1 MSWTPNRIGLQE
13 TTATKQLR
21 HRCYLQRRLRPCC
34 PHFENS
40 PVPLHKDG
48 QREANARLTMTYF
61 RTWTLQ
67 APMAS
72 GNVPFV
78 GRLKAAAESWVD
90 ALRMWLTHLP
100 CEDTKHY
107 VGNFLSVYR
116 VRPSGAEDANSD
128 DSGIDEP
135 LLVTAT
141 TLPTALQ
148 TSFRKTGQHRATRTT
163 DQPKDVDTKLL
174 ASYEDA
180 AARAA
185 TTWQHNSYC
194 AANETTRNPF
204 EAHDPKAIRRGLK
217 ALERKCNNTNAKTVH
232 NSLPSACEIEA
243 RATTQKIDQFRHDL
257 SQTKQCNPEQLCFIE
272 TVCARI
278 KHEAATGQDR
288 GGAAETN
295 TEALRWA
302 LHGGPG
308 TGKSYVLNILRR
320 DLFEKCLGWTPG
332 KEFQVVAF
340 QAVNAEPLD
349 GETIHKALGLS
360 WHGNDH
366 NVAGQRIL
374 DLARQAVQWRWL
386 LLDEIS
392 MVSAEMLAR
401 LEARCR
407 QLVLD
412 LSATKYGKHTP
423 NCIAP
428 FGGLNVILS
437 GDLWQLPPPRG
448 TFLGQIPWHLVT
460 GVPSKKLPLSLQGQQ
475 IVWAS
480 SVQGGLHGVSEL
492 IRCERTQDV
501 WLQELQAE
509 LRVGR
514 LSEDNHAFLHG
525 RPTRVPGSW
534 CATTQQPTCGEN
546 ACYRLYKHG
555 STATTI
561 LKYECR
567 ICHAERETK
576 RLVAVDPDD
585 PRFAEGFTLARGIF
599 HTNGVKC
606 HVNKLRAEQWARQR
620 GQVIYYAVAMDKVS
634 SRALHEKPDI
644 AHDKLTWLQ
653 RSNADCG
660 NRYGVLPLCVGMP
673 VQAREHLYRKEFKIL
688 KGCHGTVCGWSRV
701 ETDTA
706 SADGATI
713 WNKLPEYIFVRFETR
728 TRWTI
733 PGIDQENVFPVSVQ
747 SGMWFLDAGRANPQL
762 KVTRYQ
768 FPIAPD
774 FADTF
779 YGAQGSTIEPGV
791 IVDMIGADPI
801 AAYIGMTRCRTR
813 QKILI
818 YRPFPLAPFQEG
830 LPLGRQLL
838 LDVWKQEPVDWDA
851 LRKKYLDERPCH
863 ECGEMKRKD
872 AFTKAQWKQETYRVC
887 KECTAQKREAGTPY
901 RCTQCGLWHAAAHF
915 ASKHQNPRWSMY
927 RVCLS
932 CDAKKQCFLC
942 QTKQTKEY
950 FSHVAWQTR
959 DPKRRLCL
967 QCQTKTRGSWKCAV
981 CHQRRSRHHFSYF
994 ISRRPSVKEDG
1005 TQTCDTCH
1013 AAKMQH
1019 AVRKRAAAS
1028 STARLEP
1035 LRKRLRRRQIIQ
1047 ETWEAIAANKKART
1061 HDHSTDPVKMRSADM
1076 ASAGR
1081 LQASSRE
1088 KTVAAALTCEE
1099 KTTNEVATGQK
1110 MDAVHSSTQP
1120 RAVGPDTAPP
1130 QLHTY
1135 ICPYCAKS
1143 VQSPVATGRVDHRR
1157 SKGCGKQFRVANGLL
1172 AGRTYSHACPTC
1184 GTVVHSTLASGQ
1196 IRVTHRNPSGRQ
1208 CRTNQWR
1215 VQT

>member
-1 MSWTPNRIGLQE
+1 M
-13 TTATKQLR
+13 
-21 HRCYLQRRLRPCC
+21 RRNNTSVTFFP
-34 PHFENS
+34 
-40 PVPLHKDG
+40 
-48 QREANARLTMTYF
+48 
-61 RTWTLQ
+61 
-67 APMAS
+67 
-72 GNVPFV
+72 
-78 GRLKAAAESWVD
+78 
-90 ALRMWLTHLP
+90 
-100 CEDTKHY
+100 
-107 VGNFLSVYR
+107 SVYR

-128 DSGIDEP
+128 DSGVDEP
-135 LLVTAT
+135 LLVTPT

-148 TSFRKTGQHRATRTT
+148 TSFRRTGRQRASRTT
-163 DQPKDVDTKLL
+163 DLPKDADTRLL
-174 ASYEDA
+174 ASYEEA
-180 AARAA
+180 AARAV
-185 TTWQHNSYC
+185 TTWQHKSRC
-194 AANETTRNPF
+194 AANDTTSNPF
-204 EAHDPKAIRRGLK
+204 AAHDPKAIRRGLK
-217 ALERKCNNTNAKTVH
+217 ALEGKRSNANVKMTQD
-232 NSLPSACEIEA
+232 SRPSVCEIEA
-243 RATTQKIDQFRHDL
+243 RETREKVDQFCQELR
-257 SQTKQCNPEQLCFIE
+257 QTKQCNPEQLSFIE
-272 TVCARI
+272 TVCARV

-412 LSATKYGKHTP
+412 ISATKYSKHTP
-423 NCIAP
+423 TSVAP

-475 IVWAS
+475 IVWTSRA
-480 SVQGGLHGVSEL
+480 QGGLQGVTEL
-492 IRCERTQDV
+492 TRCERTQDV

-534 CATTQQPTCGEN
+534 CARTQQPTCEEN
-546 ACYRLYKHG
+546 ICHRLYKNG
-555 STATTI
+555 STPAAI
-561 LKYECR
+561 LKYECAGCR
-567 ICHAERETK
+567 TERESK
-576 RLVAVDPDD
+576 RLVAVAPDD
-585 PRFAEGFTLARGIF
+585 PRFAEGFSLARGVF

-620 GQVIYYAVAMDKVS
+620 GQVIYYAVATDKVS
-634 SRALHEKPDI
+634 ARALHEKPDI

-653 RSNADCG
+653 RSDADCG
-660 NRYGVLPLCVGMP
+660 NRYGVLPLCIGMP

-688 KGCHGTVCGWSRV
+688 KGCHGTVCGWSRI
-701 ETDTA
+701 ETETA
-706 SADGATI
+706 SADGAII

-747 SGMWFLDAGRANPQL
+747 SGLWFLDAGRANPQL

-851 LRKKYLDERPCH
+851 LRKKYLDERPCQ

-887 KECTAQKREAGTPY
+887 KECTARKREAGTPY
-901 RCTQCGLWHAAAHF
+901 RCTQCGLWHAACHF
-915 ASKHQNPRWSMY
+915 MRKHQNPRWSMY
-927 RVCLS
+927 RVCMS
-932 CDAKKQCFLC
+932 CDTKKQCFVC
-942 QTKQTKEY
+942 QSKQTKEH
-950 FSHVAWQTR
+950 FGASAWMAR
-959 DPKRRLCL
+959 EPKRRVCL
-967 QCQTKTRGSWKCAV
+967 QCQTKTRGSWKCAA
-981 CHQRRSRHHFSYF
+981 CQQRKPQQQFSNF
-994 ISRRPSVKEDG
+994 IGKRLSGKDG
-1005 TQTCDTCH
+1005 TQTCNACH
-1013 AAKMQH
+1013 TVLAQ
-1019 AVRKRAAAS
+1019 AVLRKRAAAS
-1028 STARLEP
+1028 SISRLEP
-1035 LRKRLRRRQIIQ
+1035 LRKKLRRTQVLR
-1047 ETWEAIAANKKART
+1047 ETWEAIAEHRKNRT
-1061 HDHSTDPVKMRSADM
+1061 HQTMTS
-1076 ASAGR
+1076 
-1081 LQASSRE
+1081 E
-1088 KTVAAALTCEE
+1088 KER
-1099 KTTNEVATGQK
+1099 TNEVASPKEREQN
-1110 MDAVHSSTQP
+1110 S
-1120 RAVGPDTAPP
+1120 PP
-1130 QLHTY
+1130 EKNY
-1135 ICPYCAKS
+1135 VYSCPFCQKS
-1143 VQSPVATGRVDHRR
+1143 VTTSIASGNVNHRR
-1157 SKGCGKQFRVANGLL
+1157 VCGRQFRVQDGLV
-1172 AGRTYSHACPTC
+1172 RPTRPTTHFSHTCPTC
-1184 GTVVHSTLASGQ
+1184 GTCVQSTKEFGRIQSKHKQSNG
-1196 IRVTHRNPSGRQ
+1196 RV
-1208 CRTNQWR
+1208 CLRTEWCAK
-1215 VQT
+1215 

>member
-1 MSWTPNRIGLQE
+1 M
-13 TTATKQLR
+13 
-21 HRCYLQRRLRPCC
+21 
-34 PHFENS
+34 
-40 PVPLHKDG
+40 
-48 QREANARLTMTYF
+48 
-61 RTWTLQ
+61 
-67 APMAS
+67 
-72 GNVPFV
+72 
-78 GRLKAAAESWVD
+78 
-90 ALRMWLTHLP
+90 
-100 CEDTKHY
+100 
-107 VGNFLSVYR
+107 
-116 VRPSGAEDANSD
+116 
-128 DSGIDEP
+128 
-135 LLVTAT
+135 
-141 TLPTALQ
+141 
-148 TSFRKTGQHRATRTT
+148 
-163 DQPKDVDTKLL
+163 
-174 ASYEDA
+174 
-180 AARAA
+180 
-185 TTWQHNSYC
+185 
-194 AANETTRNPF
+194 
-204 EAHDPKAIRRGLK
+204 
-217 ALERKCNNTNAKTVH
+217 
-232 NSLPSACEIEA
+232 
-243 RATTQKIDQFRHDL
+243 
-257 SQTKQCNPEQLCFIE
+257 
-272 TVCARI
+272 
-278 KHEAATGQDR
+278 
-288 GGAAETN
+288 
-295 TEALRWA
+295 
-302 LHGGPG
+302 
-308 TGKSYVLNILRR
+308 
-320 DLFEKCLGWTPG
+320 
-332 KEFQVVAF
+332 
-340 QAVNAEPLD
+340 
-349 GETIHKALGLS
+349 
-360 WHGNDH
+360 
-366 NVAGQRIL
+366 
-374 DLARQAVQWRWL
+374 
-386 LLDEIS
+386 
-392 MVSAEMLAR
+392 
-401 LEARCR
+401 
-407 QLVLD
+407 
-412 LSATKYGKHTP
+412 
-423 NCIAP
+423 
-428 FGGLNVILS
+428 
-437 GDLWQLPPPRG
+437 
-448 TFLGQIPWHLVT
+448 
-460 GVPSKKLPLSLQGQQ
+460 
-475 IVWAS
+475 
-480 SVQGGLHGVSEL
+480 
-492 IRCERTQDV
+492 
-501 WLQELQAE
+501 
-509 LRVGR
+509 
-514 LSEDNHAFLHG
+514 
-525 RPTRVPGSW
+525 
-534 CATTQQPTCGEN
+534 
-546 ACYRLYKHG
+546 
-555 STATTI
+555 
-561 LKYECR
+561 
-567 ICHAERETK
+567 
-576 RLVAVDPDD
+576 
-585 PRFAEGFTLARGIF
+585 ARGIF

-620 GQVIYYAVAMDKVS
+620 GQVIYYAVATDKVS

-644 AHDKLTWLQ
+644 AQDKLTWLQ
-653 RSNADCG
+653 RSDADCG
-660 NRYGVLPLCVGMP
+660 NRYGVLPLCIDMP
-673 VQAREHLYRKEFKIL
+673 VQAREHLHRKDFKIL
-688 KGCHGTVCGWSRV
+688 KGCHGTICGWSSI
-701 ETDTA
+701 ETETL
-706 SADGATI
+706 SADGAVI

-901 RCTQCGLWHAAAHF
+901 RCTQCGLWHAATHF

-981 CHQRRSRHHFSYF
+981 CHQRRSRHHFSNF
-994 ISRRPSVKEDG
+994 ISRRPSGENG
-1005 TQTCDTCH
+1005 TQICDACH
-1013 AAKMQH
+1013 AAKLQH

-1028 STARLEP
+1028 SAARLEP
-1035 LRKRLRRRQIIQ
+1035 LRKRIRRRHIIQ

-1061 HDHSTDPVKMRSADM
+1061 HDHSTDPVEMRSADM
-1076 ASAGR
+1076 ASAGL

-1110 MDAVHSSTQP
+1110 MDAIHSSTQP
-1120 RAVGPDTAPP
+1120 RAVGPNTAPP

-1215 VQT
+1215 VQI